1 MSGGYQRTD
10 RVADLIKREVAA
22 VIAREVR
29 DPRLAMLTVTAVK
42 ISPDLRLARVY
53 YTVMDDSVDRD
64 AVRQGLVKA
73 CGYVQRKVGSRVHL
87 RYTPQLVFEY
97 DDSIREGAR
106 MSELLRHI
114 EQDLD
119 GREQDDGL

>member
-29 DPRLAMLTVTAVK
+29 DPRLSMMTITAVK
-42 ISPDLRLARVY
+42 VSPDLRQARVY
-53 YTVMDDSVDRD
+53 YTVMDDGIDRD
-64 AVRQGLVKA
+64 DVRTGLAKA
-73 CGYVQRKVGSRVHL
+73 GGYVQRKVGSRIHL
-87 RYTPQLVFEY
+87 RYTPQLIFEY

-114 EQDLD
+114 EQELD
-119 GREQDDGL
+119 ERE

>member
-1 MSGGYQRTD
+1 MSGGYQRAD

-29 DPRLAMLTVTAVK
+29 DPRLALLTVTAVK
-42 ISPDLRLARVY
+42 MSPDLRLARVY

-73 CGYVQRKVGSRVHL
+73 RGYVQRKVGSRVHL
-87 RYTPQLVFEY
+87 RYTPQLVFAY

-119 GREQDDGL
+119 GREQDDGR